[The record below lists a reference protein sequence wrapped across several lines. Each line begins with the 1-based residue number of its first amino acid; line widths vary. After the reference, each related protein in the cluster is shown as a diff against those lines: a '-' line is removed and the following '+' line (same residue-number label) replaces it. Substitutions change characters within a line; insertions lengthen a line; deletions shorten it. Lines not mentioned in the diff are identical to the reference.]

1 MLNQFRIFF
10 LLMTFIFVSNC
21 QPSLQTEPEIFIRYN
36 QVGFLPADI
45 KTAVVL
51 SNSNLSGK
59 QISLYESKSNN
70 KIFSFTFN
78 KSDGTYGNFMFSYV
92 IDFSKVN
99 KKGEYYFQF
108 GKQKSF
114 SFKISDNVFE
124 GIADSLLEFFKVQR
138 CGYTSPLMHDVCHI
152 SDATSLIENGKAIQ
166 KTVDV
171 TGGWHDAGDYVK
183 ILNTTAFSTY
193 MLLFAYDF
201 APQKFSFDKNKNN
214 VPDILEE
221 AKIGLDWLHRAYFE
235 KNKLI
240 TQVQDL
246 RDHDVGWRM
255 PEKDPLGF
263 DRPAYVGIGKN
274 LIGIYSATM
283 SLAYRIWKEKLNFPE
298 FANQCLN
305 DAQKIYSLNKF
316 VKDIDSSGTGVYV
329 DKSFNGKMA
338 LGAIE
343 LYLSTMKSNYLS
355 DATTFADSAK
365 SDYWWSWGDVNSL
378 AHYRLA
384 KIIPRYSDYLKNN
397 LEHFNKKKNENVFGK
412 GVSTS
417 WGTNVTLLGITLQN
431 ILYKKL
437 NGKNGF
443 DSVAVF
449 SRDYILGRNPWG
461 ISFISGFGKFYS
473 NNLHHQIGYLKG
485 KLPGG
490 FAAGPASKKFIDEQ
504 KIPYQKNDSL
514 YKFQTEDNYYRD
526 DRNDYITN
534 EPTIVGNATAIFVF
548 GNLVNK

>member
-1 MLNQFRIFF
+1 
-10 LLMTFIFVSNC
+10 
-21 QPSLQTEPEIFIRYN
+21 
-36 QVGFLPADI
+36 
-45 KTAVVL
+45 
-51 SNSNLSGK
+51 
-59 QISLYESKSNN
+59 
-70 KIFSFTFN
+70 
-78 KSDGTYGNFMFSYV
+78 
-92 IDFSKVN
+92 
-99 KKGEYYFQF
+99 
-108 GKQKSF
+108 
-114 SFKISDNVFE
+114 
-124 GIADSLLEFFKVQR
+124 
-138 CGYTSPLMHDVCHI
+138 
-152 SDATSLIENGKAIQ
+152 
-166 KTVDV
+166 
-171 TGGWHDAGDYVK
+171 
-183 ILNTTAFSTY
+183 
-193 MLLFAYDF
+193 
-201 APQKFSFDKNKNN
+201 
-214 VPDILEE
+214 
-221 AKIGLDWLHRAYFE
+221 
-235 KNKLI
+235 
-240 TQVQDL
+240 
-246 RDHDVGWRM
+246 
-255 PEKDPLGF
+255 
-263 DRPAYVGIGKN
+263 
-274 LIGIYSATM
+274 M

-473 NNLHHQIGYLKG
+473 KNLHHQIGYLKG